1 MISKARAMYA
11 RIAPRKARVVADL
24 IRGKDAGQ
32 ALQILEFLRKSAA
45 PVMKKVIESA
55 LANARQL
62 HPSTD
67 VDSLFVSKVTVDKG
81 PNRQMR
87 RWRPR
92 AMGRATRITKGVSHI
107 QVELDER

>member
-1 MISKARAMYA
+1 MISKASAMFA
-11 RIAPRKARVVADL
+11 RIAPRKARVVSDL
-24 IRGKDAGQ
+24 IRGKDAGE

-45 PVMKKVIESA
+45 PVVRKVIESA

-62 HPSTD
+62 HPDTD
-67 VDSLFVSKVTVDKG
+67 PDSLYVSKIMVDKA

-92 AMGRATRITKGVSHI
+92 AMGRATKITKGISHI
-107 QVELDER
+107 QVELDAR